1 MAIFKAVVHSDY
13 VQIPNEAMQ
22 DSKLTFEARGLLAML
37 LSMPADWEVHKSWVA
52 KQSPAGKDKINSI
65 FNELEQSGY
74 IRREEGQRK
83 FGQFASDDYFVFPN
97 KVTVADLPLRSSRCG
112 STVDGESSTIKETSI
127 QNKHQQNKHSSAKA
141 AKKLT
146 KAELL
151 FNKVRS
157 NLDMYPTLF
166 CIDDELLLEW
176 AKLRAK
182 KGASDSDR
190 ALGRIE
196 ETLNELKC
204 SHGIHPGFAIS
215 KQCDAG
221 WTTVE
226 VDYFVKGNSN
236 TDQQLTAPSQT
247 LSQVSMRTL

>member
-1 MAIFKAVVHSDY
+1 MPCRQRGRGSRQGQSNCLDSLTSDSSKSSPCWLFWCILRTPFLLRHAIAESVMEVVLWHPY
-13 VQIPNEAMQ
+13 Q
-22 DSKLTFEARGLLAML
+22 D
-37 LSMPADWEVHKSWVA
+37 
-52 KQSPAGKDKINSI
+52 
-65 FNELEQSGY
+65 
-74 IRREEGQRK
+74 
-83 FGQFASDDYFVFPN
+83 
-97 KVTVADLPLRSSRCG
+97 
-112 STVDGESSTIKETSI
+112 
-127 QNKHQQNKHSSAKA
+127 QQNKHSSAKA
-141 AKKLT
+141 VKKLT

-176 AKLRAK
+176 AKLRTK
-182 KGASDSDR
+182 KGASDSGR
-190 ALGRIE
+190 ALRRIE

-226 VDYFVKGNSN
+226 VDYFVKGN
-236 TDQQLTAPSQT
+236 QQQPIQQDDTSWGNNMQAAYIPNQQKAISHE
-247 LSQVSMRTL
+247 